1 MDTSLLN
8 NPMFQSLPK
17 EKQQFLQA
25 FAAQPHNGN
34 ANELAGQLS
43 NAAMQAKAQGLS
55 FTDAETTLLIG
66 MLKQNMSLEEQKR
79 RIVSYNWYI
88 RSAHIRRR
96 MHSLRPFLLFCYD
109 IYDSA
114 WYITFFYYVAAQ
126 LVAKCCL
133 TGCNCILFYQ
143 YLFNRNNCF
152 VLPFICT
159 AISISSS
166 SIAFS
171 SNSGHFAVNT
181 DSV

>member
-1 MDTSLLN
+1 MDTSFLN

-66 MLKQNMSLEEQKR
+66 MLKQGG
-79 RIVSYNWYI
+79 SYHTTGTYVPPTLD
-88 RSAHIRRR
+88 AG

-109 IYDSA
+109 IDDSA
-114 WYITFFYYVAAQ
+114 WYINFFYNV
-126 LVAKCCL
+126 
-133 TGCNCILFYQ
+133 
-143 YLFNRNNCF
+143 
-152 VLPFICT
+152 
-159 AISISSS
+159 SI
-166 SIAFS
+166 
-171 SNSGHFAVNT
+171 
-181 DSV
+181 

>member
-1 MDTSLLN
+1 MDTSFLN
-8 NPMFQSLPK
+8 NPMFQSLPR

-43 NAAMQAKAQGLS
+43 NGAMQAKAQGLS

-96 MHSLRPFLLFCYD
+96 D
-109 IYDSA
+109 
-114 WYITFFYYVAAQ
+114 
-126 LVAKCCL
+126 
-133 TGCNCILFYQ
+133 
-143 YLFNRNNCF
+143 
-152 VLPFICT
+152 
-159 AISISSS
+159 
-166 SIAFS
+166 AFS
-171 SNSGHFAVNT
+171 ASLSFILLRY
-181 DSV
+181 